1 MTNDPASSEPT
12 HPPPWATRWV
22 RRCLIELGYLFFL
35 LVLLEVS
42 LRLAGFLWL
51 LPRTLTDATREEAAG
66 EYRILAIGESTTFGL
81 GVRPDEAYPALLE
94 EMLNDRIGQ
103 PVRVVNV
110 GVPGQT
116 STSIL
121 RSIRHQLDIHR
132 PNLVLALYGINDA
145 NEALNDL
152 SSRIVFGVHVPE
164 WVADL
169 RLYRLACIVRDYALY
184 APKREEHGAWT
195 FFDRNQ
201 TTEEGGWIDNPF
213 YLPQF
218 KMNAAEIIATVRE
231 TGAAYVQ
238 VSYLRANAPLRTT
251 LAEIVEE
258 HGVPF
263 IDLALTDETEGE
275 WFTEDGFHPNAAG
288 HRLMADRILEGL
300 GQFRGI
306 LPESSE

>member
-1 MTNDPASSEPT
+1 MTIDPPSPSQQHSNSRAV
-12 HPPPWATRWV
+12 RRL
-22 RRCLIELGYLFFL
+22 RRCLIEVGYLLFL
-35 LVLLEVS
+35 LILLEAT

-51 LPRTLTDATREEAAG
+51 LPRTLSESTRTEEAG
-66 EYRILAIGESTTFGL
+66 EFRILSIGESTTFGL
-81 GVRPDEAYPALLE
+81 GVDPEEAYPTLLE
-94 EMLNDRIGQ
+94 KHLTDRIGQ

-201 TTEEGGWIDNPF
+201 TSEGREWIDNPF
-213 YLPQF
+213 YLPQL
-218 KMNAAEIIATVRE
+218 KMNAGEIIATVRE

-238 VSYLRANAPLRTT
+238 LSYLKANAPLRTT
-251 LAEIVEE
+251 LAEIAAENDI
-258 HGVPF
+258 PF
-263 IDLALTDETEGE
+263 IDLALTDQTEGE

-288 HRLMADRILEGL
+288 HRLMTDRILEGL
-300 GQFRGI
+300 GRFQGI

>member
-1 MTNDPASSEPT
+1 MTIDPPSPSQQHSNSRA
-12 HPPPWATRWV
+12 ARCL
-22 RRCLIELGYLFFL
+22 RRCLIEVGYLIFL

-42 LRLAGFLWL
+42 LRLAGVLWL
-51 LPRTLTDATREEAAG
+51 LPRTVSDVTHQEEAG
-66 EYRILAIGESTTFGL
+66 EYRILAVGESTTFGL
-81 GVRPDEAYPALLE
+81 GVRPEEAYPTLLE
-94 EMLNDRIGQ
+94 ETLSDRIGQ

-132 PNLVLALYGINDA
+132 PNLVLALYGINDV

-164 WVADL
+164 WVAGL
-169 RLYRLACIVRDYALY
+169 RLYRLACIVRDYALH

-201 TTEEGGWIDNPF
+201 TTEEGEWIDNPF
-213 YLPQF
+213 YLPQL
-218 KMNAAEIIATVRE
+218 KMNAAEIISNVRE
-231 TGAAYVQ
+231 SGAAYVQ
-238 VSYLRANAPLRTT
+238 LSYLRANAPLRTT
-251 LAEIVEE
+251 LAEIAAENDI
-258 HGVPF
+258 PF
-263 IDLALTDETEGE
+263 IDLALTDQTEGE

-300 GQFRGI
+300 GRFQGI
-306 LPESSE
+306 LPETSE